1 MTSDRTALRRA
12 VLFGT
17 PLLYVVLGILHPM
30 VDPGLGDPTGLFIG
44 LHVGQLALI
53 AGLACAL
60 WLLVDGLDSRAA
72 RVARALILPYV
83 ILYTTLDA
91 LAGIGMG
98 GLIRSAN
105 ALPVAEQATVGRF
118 LEEARE
124 ADVAGYAVYFGA
136 SLFWFAAV
144 LAAAV
149 ALRNHA
155 PRPALVL
162 LALGALVFGIAH
174 PKPTGPI
181 GMALL
186 LAGLI
191 WLELRPRA
199 EEALPPVTAERSAA
213 PLGA

>member
-91 LAGIGMG
+91 VAGIAMG
-98 GLIRSAN
+98 TVVRAAN
-105 ALPVAEQATVGRF
+105 ALPAADQAAAGR
-118 LEEARE
+118 LIDDVREET
-124 ADVAGYAVYFGA
+124 VAGYVFYFGT
-136 SLFWFAAV
+136 SLVWLAAV
-144 LAAAV
+144 VAVAAALW
-149 ALRNHA
+149 ARA

-162 LALGALVFGIAH
+162 MVLGAAVFGVAH

-181 GMALL
+181 GMALF
-186 LAGLI
+186 LAGAL
-191 WLELRPRA
+191 WLELRPRP
-199 EEALPPVTAERSAA
+199 EGSYGTATVQPTVS
-213 PLGA
+213 G